1 MNHDLPDILLYTT
14 AGCHLCEQAE
24 AILAPVASL
33 NHLNW
38 TPVDIA
44 TSEALVDAYGIRIPV
59 IKVEGASEELGWP
72 FDEAALLDYL
82 SRQLPA

>member
-1 MNHDLPDILLYTT
+1 MSAELPDILLYTT

-33 NHLNW
+33 NQLNW

-44 TSEALVDAYGIRIPV
+44 TSEALVDSYGIRIPV
-59 IKVEGASEELGWP
+59 IKVAGATEELGWP